1 MKNLISIFSLLTFCL
16 LISCSSVDENQ
27 TKDEAILNVDV
38 EALDYAVDSGQYI
51 TWKAKHNDDSSFAYI
66 STLGIS
72 RGSITVEDQQISKAK
87 FAFDIASM
95 SDTNLPNNL
104 IKHLK
109 GSDYFNVDEFPQ
121 ITFYINESNN
131 NTISGELSVVGIKQK
146 IDFPAEIT
154 FSENGLNAAAEFELD
169 MLVFAFPHLVK
180 THQKSPEDK
189 KTGPSNLVTIAFDI
203 SASLLN

>member
-1 MKNLISIFSLLTFCL
+1 MKNLTSIFSLLTFCF

>member
-1 MKNLISIFSLLTFCL
+1 MKNLISSFFLLTISF
-16 LISCSSVDENQ
+16 LISCSSSDQNNI
-27 TKDEAILNVDV
+27 KDEATLNVDV
-38 EALDYAVDSGQYI
+38 EALNYNVDSGQYI

-66 STLGIS
+66 STVNIS

-95 SDTNLPNNL
+95 GDTNLPNNL
-104 IKHLK
+104 VKHLR

-131 NTISGELSVVGIKQK
+131 NTISGELSVVGIKQS
-146 IDFPAEIT
+146 IDFPAEIN
-154 FSENGLNAAAEFELD
+154 FSENGLRAAAEFELD

>member
-1 MKNLISIFSLLTFCL
+1 MKNLTSIFSLLTFCF

-66 STLGIS
+66 STVNIS

-131 NTISGELSVVGIKQK
+131 NTFSGELSVVGIKQK

>member
-27 TKDEAILNVDV
+27 TKDEAILNVDL

-72 RGSITVEDQQISKAK
+72 RGSITVEDEQISKAK
-87 FAFDIASM
+87 FAFDIASL

-109 GSDYFNVDEFPQ
+109 GSDYFNIDEFPQ

-131 NTISGELSVVGIKQK
+131 NIISGELSVVGIKQK

>member
-109 GSDYFNVDEFPQ
+109 GSDYFNIDEFPQ

-131 NTISGELSVVGIKQK
+131 NIISGELSVVGIKQK

>member
-1 MKNLISIFSLLTFCL
+1 M
-16 LISCSSVDENQ
+16 
-27 TKDEAILNVDV
+27 
-38 EALDYAVDSGQYI
+38 G
-51 TWKAKHNDDSSFAYI
+51 
-66 STLGIS
+66 
-72 RGSITVEDQQISKAK
+72 
-87 FAFDIASM
+87 
-95 SDTNLPNNL
+95 DTNLPNNL

-154 FSENGLNAAAEFELD
+154 FSENRLNAAAEFELD

>member
-1 MKNLISIFSLLTFCL
+1 MKNLISTFFLLAICF
-16 LISCSSVDENQ
+16 LISCSSRDQNNI
-27 TKDEAILNVDV
+27 KDEATLNVDV
-38 EALDYAVDSGQYI
+38 EALNYNVDSGQYI

-66 STLGIS
+66 STVNIS

-95 SDTNLPNNL
+95 GDTNLPNNL
-104 IKHLK
+104 VKHLR

-169 MLVFAFPHLVK
+169 MLVLHFHTWLKLIKNHQRIKKLV
-180 THQKSPEDK
+180 QA
-189 KTGPSNLVTIAFDI
+189 IW
-203 SASLLN
+203 

>member
-1 MKNLISIFSLLTFCL
+1 MKNLTSIFSLLTFCF

-38 EALDYAVDSGQYI
+38 EALDYTVDSGQYI

-66 STLGIS
+66 STLSIS

-131 NTISGELSVVGIKQK
+131 NIISGELSVVGIKQK

>member
-1 MKNLISIFSLLTFCL
+1 MKNLITTFFLLKICF
-16 LISCSSVDENQ
+16 LISCNSDHNNNI
-27 TKDEAILNVDV
+27 KNEATLNIDV
-38 EALDYAVDSGQYI
+38 EALNYAVDSGQYI

-66 STLGIS
+66 STVNIS

-87 FAFDIASM
+87 FAFDIASL

-109 GSDYFNVDEFPQ
+109 GSDYFNIDEFPL
-121 ITFYINESNN
+121 ITFYVNESNR
-131 NTISGELSVVGIKQK
+131 NTISGELSVVGIKQS
-146 IDFPAEIT
+146 IDFPAEIN
-154 FSENGLNAAAEFELD
+154 FSENGLRATAEFELD